1 MVYNQYKYRFFI
13 YSLLL
18 GMDSI
23 LFAFSLINRWW
34 YSTAFFFLGWI
45 IIVYFI
51 FQTQQKT
58 NRLLSNFL
66 SNIRFN
72 DFNIEFDHKNADKS
86 LIDLKNKLNIL
97 VGKFREMNK
106 EREKH
111 LFYIQNVIEHIDI
124 GIIAFNEEGKIILI
138 NQSLLK
144 LIDVKRIENIGAL
157 QQIDFTFFETINSI
171 EPCENRLINLHL
183 QNQSYKISLYAS
195 QFNSDNEII
204 KLVSVKNIRQELDKQ
219 EIDSWQK
226 LISVLTHEI
235 MNSIAPISSL
245 SSTVG
250 YLLEDVEEK
259 EENILMDKENYQD
272 TKEALVTIHNRSE
285 GLMHFVQTFRNLTK
299 IPIPKPE
306 IVVVS
311 ELLENVTSVYRGK
324 IEEKN
329 IALTIHVTP
338 DEAEIHADRGLM
350 EQVLINLL
358 KNAIEAVGKAQNPEI
373 TIESKM
379 NRFGQTE
386 ISIKDN
392 GQGILPEVQEKIF
405 IPFFTTKVEGSGIG
419 LSLSR
424 QIINMHNGTINVS
437 SEPGN
442 TKFTITL

>member
-34 YSTAFFFLGWI
+34 YSTAFFFLAWI

-86 LIDLKNKLNIL
+86 LKDLKNKLNIL

-111 LFYIQNVIEHIDI
+111 LFYIQNVIEHIDV

-138 NQSLLK
+138 NKSLLK
-144 LIDVKRIENIGAL
+144 LVDVKRIENIQAF
-157 QQIDFTFFETINSI
+157 QQIDYTFFETINSI
-171 EPCENRLINLHL
+171 EAHENKLINLHL
-183 QNQSYKISLYAS
+183 QNQTYKISLYAS
-195 QFNSDNEII
+195 QFSLDNEII
-204 KLVSVKNIRQELDKQ
+204 KLVSIKNIRQELDKQ

-259 EENILMDKENYQD
+259 EENILMEMENYQD

-299 IPIPKPE
+299 IPIPKPA
-306 IVVVS
+306 IIS
-311 ELLENVTSVYRGK
+311 ILELLENVTGVYKGK
-324 IEEKN
+324 IEEQN
-329 IALTIHVTP
+329 ITLNISITP
-338 DEAEIHADRGLM
+338 DEAEIHADKGLM

-358 KNAIEAVGKAQNPEI
+358 KNAIEAVGKTPKPEI
-373 TIESKM
+373 NIESKI

-386 ISIKDN
+386 ISVKDN

-424 QIINMHNGTINVS
+424 QIINMHNGTINVR